1 MKRVLLKKNEF
12 FVVTRDFLPNDFGSE
27 FFRLIVHF
35 PRGFS
40 MSSRVENLLQ
50 APQKRFYV
58 ADVWN
63 KRKEKN
69 LKKKKKYKI
78 LRELYYSNNSN
89 WPYE

>member
-1 MKRVLLKKNEF
+1 MKHVLLKKNEF

-50 APQKRFYV
+50 AP
-58 ADVWN
+58 
-63 KRKEKN
+63 
-69 LKKKKKYKI
+69 
-78 LRELYYSNNSN
+78 
-89 WPYE
+89 

>member
-35 PRGFS
+35 NSRGFS

-50 APQKRFYV
+50 AP
-58 ADVWN
+58 
-63 KRKEKN
+63 
-69 LKKKKKYKI
+69 
-78 LRELYYSNNSN
+78 
-89 WPYE
+89 

>member
-40 MSSRVENLLQ
+40 MSSRCRVENLLQ
-50 APQKRFYV
+50 AP
-58 ADVWN
+58 
-63 KRKEKN
+63 
-69 LKKKKKYKI
+69 
-78 LRELYYSNNSN
+78 
-89 WPYE
+89 